1 MPKRSR
7 KDTTND
13 NIQNSSRNKVSKRE
27 SERKSE
33 FTKSANPF
41 IFLDKINIEI
51 LRNII
56 KNPDVKS
63 SEIAEKIDIP
73 LSTIQRR
80 RSRIETSAI
89 LKKSFVIDFHRLGL
103 RVADLLI
110 KISKGDIETI
120 VKEIVDQHSKSI
132 LEVTV
137 RLGQPDIN
145 LVVRIAYKDNDEI
158 YEIMRTFNTIE
169 HIDSIQW
176 SEILKEVTTDRYGLI
191 DNLFSRVKT
200 I

>member
-1 MPKRSR
+1 MPKKS
-7 KDTTND
+7 KKTTN
-13 NIQNSSRNKVSKRE
+13 NIQNSSANKLR
-27 SERKSE
+27 ERKTEFAASE
-33 FTKSANPF
+33 KPA
-41 IFLDKINIEI
+41 IFLDRINIEI

-56 KNPDVKS
+56 KNPDIKS
-63 SEIAEKIDIP
+63 SEISEKIDIP

-80 RSRIETSAI
+80 RSRIETSAV
-89 LKKSFVIDFHRLGL
+89 LKKSFEIDFHKLGL

-120 VKEIVDQHSKSI
+120 VSDIVKQHSKSI

-145 LVVRIAYKDNDEI
+145 LVVRITYKDNDEV
-158 YEIMRTFNTIE
+158 YGIMRTFNTIE

-176 SEILKEVTTDRYGLI
+176 SELLKEVTIDKHGLI
-191 DNLFSRVKT
+191 ENLFSRVKT

>member
-1 MPKRSR
+1 MPKKS
-7 KDTTND
+7 KKTTN
-13 NIQNSSRNKVSKRE
+13 NIQNSSANKLR
-27 SERKSE
+27 ERKTEFAASE
-33 FTKSANPF
+33 KPA
-41 IFLDKINIEI
+41 IFLDRINIEI

-56 KNPDVKS
+56 KNPDIKS
-63 SEIAEKIDIP
+63 SEISEKIDIP

-80 RSRIETSAI
+80 RSRIETSAV
-89 LKKSFVIDFHRLGL
+89 LKKSFEIDFHKLGL

-120 VKEIVDQHSKSI
+120 VSDIVKQHSKSI

-145 LVVRIAYKDNDEI
+145 LVVRITYKDNDEV
-158 YEIMRTFNTIE
+158 YGIMRTFNTIE

-176 SEILKEVTTDRYGLI
+176 SELLKEVKIDKHGLI
-191 DNLFSRVKT
+191 ENLFSRVKT

>member
-1 MPKRSR
+1 MDR
-7 KDTTND
+7 
-13 NIQNSSRNKVSKRE
+13 
-27 SERKSE
+27 
-33 FTKSANPF
+33 
-41 IFLDKINIEI
+41 INIEI

-56 KNPDVKS
+56 KNPDIKS
-63 SEIAEKIDIP
+63 SEISEKIDIP

-80 RSRIETSAI
+80 RSRIETSAV
-89 LKKSFVIDFHRLGL
+89 LKKSFEIDFHKLGL

-120 VKEIVDQHSKSI
+120 VSDIVKQHSKSI

-145 LVVRIAYKDNDEI
+145 LVVRITYKDNDEV
-158 YEIMRTFNTIE
+158 YGIMRTFNTIE

-176 SEILKEVTTDRYGLI
+176 SELLKEVTIDKHGLI
-191 DNLFSRVKT
+191 QNLFSRVKT

>member
-1 MPKRSR
+1 MPKKS
-7 KDTTND
+7 KKTTN
-13 NIQNSSRNKVSKRE
+13 NIQNSSANKLR
-27 SERKSE
+27 ERKTEFAASE
-33 FTKSANPF
+33 KPA
-41 IFLDKINIEI
+41 IFLDRINIEI

-56 KNPDVKS
+56 KNPDIKS
-63 SEIAEKIDIP
+63 SEISEKIDIP

-80 RSRIETSAI
+80 RSRIETSAV
-89 LKKSFVIDFHRLGL
+89 LKKSFEIDFHKLGL

-120 VKEIVDQHSKSI
+120 VSDIVKQHSKSI

-145 LVVRIAYKDNDEI
+145 LVVRITYKDNDEV
-158 YEIMRTFNTIE
+158 YGIMRTFNTIE

-176 SEILKEVTTDRYGLI
+176 SELLKEVTIDKHGLI
-191 DNLFSRVKT
+191 QNLFSRVKT

>member
-1 MPKRSR
+1 MPKKS
-7 KDTTND
+7 KKTTN
-13 NIQNSSRNKVSKRE
+13 NIQNSSANKLR
-27 SERKSE
+27 ERKTEFAASE
-33 FTKSANPF
+33 KPA
-41 IFLDKINIEI
+41 IFLDRINIEI

-56 KNPDVKS
+56 KNPDIKS
-63 SEIAEKIDIP
+63 SEISEKIDIP

-80 RSRIETSAI
+80 RSRIETSAV
-89 LKKSFVIDFHRLGL
+89 LKKSFEIDFHKLGL

-120 VKEIVDQHSKSI
+120 VSDIVKQHSKSI

-145 LVVRIAYKDNDEI
+145 LVVRIAYKDNDEA
-158 YEIMRTFNTIE
+158 YGIMRTFNTIE

-176 SEILKEVTTDRYGLI
+176 SELLKEVKIDKHGLI
-191 DNLFSRVKT
+191 ENLFSRVKT

>member
-1 MPKRSR
+1 MPKKS
-7 KDTTND
+7 KKTTN
-13 NIQNSSRNKVSKRE
+13 NIQNSSANKLR
-27 SERKSE
+27 ERKTEFAVSE
-33 FTKSANPF
+33 KPA
-41 IFLDKINIEI
+41 IFLDRINIEI

-56 KNPDVKS
+56 KNPDIKS
-63 SEIAEKIDIP
+63 SEISEKIDIP

-80 RSRIETSAI
+80 RSRIETSAV
-89 LKKSFVIDFHRLGL
+89 LKKSFEIDFHKLGL

-120 VKEIVDQHSKSI
+120 VSDIVKQHSKSI

-145 LVVRIAYKDNDEI
+145 LVVRIAYKDNDEV
-158 YEIMRTFNTIE
+158 YGIMRTFNTIE

-176 SEILKEVTTDRYGLI
+176 SELLKEVTIDKHGLI
-191 DNLFSRVKT
+191 QNLFSRVKT

>member
-1 MPKRSR
+1 MPKKS
-7 KDTTND
+7 KKTTN
-13 NIQNSSRNKVSKRE
+13 NIQNSSANKLRDRKTE
-27 SERKSE
+27 FAASEKP
-33 FTKSANPF
+33 A
-41 IFLDKINIEI
+41 IFLDRINIEI

-56 KNPDVKS
+56 KNPDIKS
-63 SEIAEKIDIP
+63 SEISEKIDIP

-80 RSRIETSAI
+80 RSRIETSAV
-89 LKKSFVIDFHRLGL
+89 LKKSFEIDFHKLGL

-120 VKEIVDQHSKSI
+120 VSDIVKQHSKSI

-145 LVVRIAYKDNDEI
+145 LVVRIAYKDNDEV
-158 YEIMRTFNTIE
+158 YGIMRTFNTIE

-176 SEILKEVTTDRYGLI
+176 SELLKEVTIDKHGLI
-191 DNLFSRVKT
+191 QNLFSRVKT